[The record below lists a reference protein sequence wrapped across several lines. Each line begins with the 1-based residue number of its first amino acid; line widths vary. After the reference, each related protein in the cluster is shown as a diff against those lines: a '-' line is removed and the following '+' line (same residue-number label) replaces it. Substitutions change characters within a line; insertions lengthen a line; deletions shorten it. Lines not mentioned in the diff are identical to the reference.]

1 MKQGHIKFL
10 GFLFI
15 LWIIYFWKVFL
26 LGQVFYLGDSQA
38 FDLPLRVF
46 FVNSLKNG
54 EFPLWNPYILSGIP
68 FLLIGSQGLI
78 NPSTLLFFIFSPE
91 LAMTYATVINIF
103 LSGVFMYFFVFLI
116 SRQKISAFFAG
127 LIYMYSGLSA
137 NASMAIVINQELPL
151 VPLVFITTR
160 LFILQRKKIFLFLT
174 AFLLALQFIS
184 GFPLVPYLTA
194 LGITIYYLLELKE
207 KFRQK
212 IFNFFIIAIF
222 AFGFSAFLLFPQIE
236 ATLLSTRPLLNYSY
250 ATSHSLHPLS
260 LITFIFP
267 HFYGVGEIEIGF
279 NTHNRNYLG
288 LIPLFIIVYV
298 LFRKRNLIQK
308 SLLILT
314 ILGFFLALGRYFPL
328 YRLFLLI
335 PGLAN
340 FREPEFFI
348 LWYVFGGSIIA
359 GIGLNYLIS
368 NIKKMKFTKFSFGL
382 KKLLLFLCTS
392 LFALILYLNFVA
404 LPTLI
409 PKIGKLKSL
418 LLINLSNLLFSTLLI
433 YMANVFIKK
442 LSKPKLFIFLTVLV
456 FSDLYFLNQSEF
468 FLMKKSDYQKIF
480 TPNKI
485 PTVIKEN
492 KNISRIHSITYHE
505 GPVWDNFSRESF
517 IQGKIKI
524 DANVLFPNRNMAYN
538 IASVDGFSPL
548 IIKSYADFLSENKN
562 TLSGITN
569 YDISNT
575 NNQLAKAGARYI
587 LSNEALSEYKAPRY
601 QLLETD
607 HPNYFLYEDTTAR
620 NRAFLLDKEGKETGF
635 VTIESSQANSIILKT
650 ESKNNANLIL
660 LDTYYPGWEAF
671 VDNEKVEIKPFENTF
686 RQIDLRPGTHVVNFI
701 FQPQSFYTGLKVTFI
716 TIVLTSLY
724 CVYKLLGGGRRSPPR
739 WTLERS
745 K

>member
-54 EFPLWNPYILSGIP
+54 ELPLWNPYILSGIP

-91 LAMTYATVINIF
+91 LAMTYATVINVF

-184 GFPLVPYLTA
+184 GFPLIPYLTA
-194 LGITIYYLLELKE
+194 LGITIYYLFESKE
-207 KFRQK
+207 RFRQK
-212 IFNFFIIAIF
+212 IFSFFIIAIF

-308 SLLILT
+308 SILILT

-348 LWYVFGGSIIA
+348 LWYVFGGSIISGV
-359 GIGLNYLIS
+359 GIDYLIT
-368 NIKKMKFTKFSFGL
+368 NIKQVKFRSIFFSRYL
-382 KKLLLFLCTS
+382 KIILFIAC
-392 LFALILYLNFVA
+392 LFFLSLILYLNFA
-404 LPTLI
+404 HLPLI
-409 PKIGKLKSL
+409 PKIGKLKNL
-418 LLINLSNLLFSTLLI
+418 MLVNLSNLLFSTLLVTTTI
-433 YMANVFIKK
+433 ILIRK
-442 LSKPKLFIFLTVLV
+442 LSKSRLFVFLTVLI
-456 FSDLYFLNQSEF
+456 FADLYFLNQSEF
-468 FLMKKSDYQKIF
+468 FLMRKSDYQKIF

-485 PTVIKEN
+485 PTVIKKN

-524 DANVLFPNRNMAYN
+524 DANVLFPNRNMSYN

-562 TLSGITN
+562 TLSGITS

-587 LSNEALSEYKAPRY
+587 LSNETLSEYKAPRY

-607 HPNYFLYEDTTAR
+607 HPNYFLYEDTQAR

-635 VTIESSQANSIILKT
+635 VTIESSKTNSVVLKS
-650 ESKNNANLIL
+650 ESEVNASLIL
-660 LDTYYPGWEAF
+660 LDTYYPGWSAY
-671 VDNEKVEIKPFENTF
+671 VDGLKTQVKPFEKTF
-686 RQIDLRPGTHVVNFI
+686 RQIDLKPGTHVVNFI
-701 FQPQSFYTGLKVTFI
+701 FKPQSFFTGLKIACI
-716 TIVLTSLY
+716 TIVLISIYGMSRLFM
-724 CVYKLLGGGRRSPPR
+724 R
-739 WTLERS
+739 
-745 K
+745 